1 MHVCRSDRR
10 DDGFTLIEVVIA
22 LTLFG
27 LLAGTVSLAF
37 GAVLKQTQHN
47 QNRVIAAN
55 IGQRVIDRIQALKS
69 SDIPLGK
76 QPAQQFTSGGQLFS
90 VVVATSLV
98 PEGAAGAV
106 SACDGTGALSATRVS
121 VEITWPGMGSARPV
135 RTDTIRAQTVQEQDP
150 TLGTVTVKVVDRN
163 AAPAPNHVVT
173 LNPGARTFTTGSD
186 GCAVF
191 PSLVPGPYTASLSTA
206 GHVDRTGTAAPARP
220 ITAVAGATTKDPGFS
235 YDRAASLSATWT
247 VQAPQTLTS
256 FPLLSGTG
264 VGLGNSAFT
273 AGVRSYP
280 TCGVSTPC
288 ATLTAGG
295 VGVAGL
301 FPSTEG
307 YRPWSGACT
316 DAKPLSLPAA
326 VVLGPGA
333 NAAVN
338 LPVAPVVLTLNT
350 SAGAALNGGTVKI
363 THATDSA
370 CAPVSTSMTAPSGSN
385 KVQLSLPG
393 GTFAFQVNT
402 GTIRSVALDTGVV
415 GPTAVTVTSS

>member
-1 MHVCRSDRR
+1 MLQCLRR
-10 DDGFTLIEVVIA
+10 REDDGFTLIEVVVA

-27 LLAGTVSLAF
+27 ILAGTVSLAF
-37 GAVLKQTQHN
+37 GAVLKQTQRN

-55 IGQRVIDRIQALKS
+55 IGQRVIDRIHALQF

-98 PEGAAGAV
+98 PEGAAGAI

-121 VEITWPGMGSARPV
+121 VEITWAGMGSARPV
-135 RTDTIRAQTVQEQDP
+135 RTDTIRAQTVQDQDP

-163 AAPAPNHVVT
+163 AQPAPDHVVT
-173 LNPGARTFTTGSD
+173 LSPGSRTFTTGND

-191 PSLVPGPYTASLSTA
+191 PSLVPGGYTASLSTA
-206 GHVDRTGTAAPARP
+206 GFVDKTGTAAPARP
-220 ITAVAGATTKDPGFS
+220 VTAVAGVTTKDPGFS
-235 YDRAASLSATWT
+235 YDRAATLAGTWT
-247 VQAPQTLTS
+247 VQAPQTLTAY
-256 FPLLSGTG
+256 PLLAGMG
-264 VGLGNSAFT
+264 AGLGNSAFT

-280 TCGVSTPC
+280 TCGASTPC
-288 ATLTAGG
+288 ATVTPSG
-295 VGVAGL
+295 VNVTDL

-316 DAKPLSLPAA
+316 DAKPASLPAA
-326 VVLGPGA
+326 VVLGPGV
-333 NAAVN
+333 NGTVN
-338 LPVAPVVLTLNT
+338 LPVAPVLLTLNT
-350 SAGAALNGGTVKI
+350 SAGAALNAGTVKI
-363 THATDSA
+363 THAADSA
-370 CAPVSTSMTAPSGSN
+370 CAAVSTSITAPVGSN

-393 GTFAFQVNT
+393 GTFSFQVAT
-402 GTIRSVALDTGVV
+402 GTIRTVALDTGVV